1 MIIFSGTNISPTTKA
16 LKVLFIFL
24 FYFLFIN
31 ENQAQQH
38 NRNQNSDCMLLAKR
52 CSRGE
57 GCSVCYACANNKE
70 IQRQSKRDEDDRLQ
84 KERLMQEKEIQ
95 KRKEEETK
103 RIREE
108 NARQQK
114 LEDSK
119 VQKLT
124 LGASNS
130 NGSVNSQNNRQGN
143 KINTNTTPNNA
154 SSTYSIP
161 STDAQMRNLGIDPN
175 EDYMGSAISMAGN
188 LFGDLFREARE
199 KKMRKEREKERI
211 INEYKQ
217 QINNN
222 LTAAQKDNIKAIKLV
237 GYAYWFLENYEQA
250 RFWFMRLLELKDNS
264 GYVAMAELENSILSN
279 GVVYRTLSKAEQKV
293 QLDIVL
299 KWYEKGTDVGDERS
313 FIVLIIYALGLQ
325 IYNEDIYYK
334 MINSKDDRWQLD
346 WQYDIIKP
354 VKPWKKLKNLEHAYA
369 LAKKAE
375 SFGLIKPI
383 KIVSNYSQFYDN
395 KIRNNFYNK
404 AVKLHELK
412 LYNAEYISLLTMAA
426 EKYYVAAINDL
437 GVAYFRGSSVSKQDI
452 IAYKYFKLG
461 AELGNE
467 TAMENLSMMYARGV
481 LKDDRKSFYIKPDY
495 KRTKYWKEQ
504 AEKAKSESKW

>member
-1 MIIFSGTNISPTTKA
+1 
-16 LKVLFIFL
+16 
-24 FYFLFIN
+24 
-31 ENQAQQH
+31 
-38 NRNQNSDCMLLAKR
+38 
-52 CSRGE
+52 
-57 GCSVCYACANNKE
+57 
-70 IQRQSKRDEDDRLQ
+70 
-84 KERLMQEKEIQ
+84 
-95 KRKEEETK
+95 
-103 RIREE
+103 
-108 NARQQK
+108 
-114 LEDSK
+114 
-119 VQKLT
+119 
-124 LGASNS
+124 
-130 NGSVNSQNNRQGN
+130 
-143 KINTNTTPNNA
+143 
-154 SSTYSIP
+154 
-161 STDAQMRNLGIDPN
+161 
-175 EDYMGSAISMAGN
+175 
-188 LFGDLFREARE
+188 
-199 KKMRKEREKERI
+199 
-211 INEYKQ
+211 
-217 QINNN
+217 
-222 LTAAQKDNIKAIKLV
+222 
-237 GYAYWFLENYEQA
+237 
-250 RFWFMRLLELKDNS
+250 MRLLELKDNS

-279 GVVYRTLSKAEQKV
+279 GVVNKTLSKAEQKI

-299 KWYEKGTDVGDERS
+299 KWYEKGTAVGDERS
-313 FIVLIIYALGLQ
+313 FIVLVIYALGLQ
-325 IYNEDIYYK
+325 VYNEDIYYK